1 MEFEKALGEK
11 GAFLLEAP
19 ITGGL
24 DALRKG
30 QMAVW
35 VAGDKATFKAVGN
48 VPQLVHGCMV
58 YKGHGLDFHRH
69 VEFCGGRQ
77 THFIVQ

>member
-1 MEFEKALGEK
+1 MENLPQNVEFEKALGEK

-35 VAGDKATFKAVGN
+35 VAGDKDTFRKVLN
-48 VPQLVHGCMV
+48 H
-58 YKGHGLDFHRH
+58 
-69 VEFCGGRQ
+69 
-77 THFIVQ
+77 

>member
-24 DALRKG
+24 EALRKG

-35 VAGDKATFKAVGN
+35 VAGDKATFKAVGTVR
-48 VPQLVHGCMV
+48 VPRL
-58 YKGHGLDFHRH
+58 
-69 VEFCGGRQ
+69 GRIEIQ
-77 THFIVQ
+77 SKEHM

>member
-1 MEFEKALGEK
+1 MEFESALCEK

-35 VAGDKATFKAVGN
+35 VAGDKTTFKEVIAVL
-48 VPQLVHGCMV
+48 QL
-58 YKGHGLDFHRH
+58 
-69 VEFCGGRQ
+69 
-77 THFIVQ
+77 